1 MAEYTTIKVSR
12 SIKEKLEAYARTR
25 GLSLAA
31 AVNQLLE
38 EQRVLEELA
47 EIKRLLEEQN
57 RLLAEIRELL
67 RSGQPS
73 VLSEAPGEPEL
84 PSWVR
89 DNPWLKIL
97 ENKR

>member
-1 MAEYTTIKVSR
+1 VAEYTTIKVSR
-12 SIKEKLEAYARTR
+12 VVKEKLEAYAKPRS
-25 GLSLAA
+25 LSLAA
-31 AVNQLLE
+31 AINRLLE
-38 EQRVLEELA
+38 ERRILEELV

-57 RLLAEIRELL
+57 RLLAEIKSLL
-67 RSGQPS
+67 YSGHTESS
-73 VLSEAPGEPEL
+73 VVSETPEL